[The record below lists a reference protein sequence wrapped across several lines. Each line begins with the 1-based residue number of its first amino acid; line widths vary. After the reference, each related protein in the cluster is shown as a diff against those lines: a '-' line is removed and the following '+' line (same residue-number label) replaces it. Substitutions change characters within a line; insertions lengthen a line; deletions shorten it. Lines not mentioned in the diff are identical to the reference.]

1 MEHSPLERKLPVK
14 KHHQKLVEGG
24 EDSGF
29 EVNLFLR
36 HSAPVCFSCCCQC
49 LWDYCC
55 SLVVFVSLCFP
66 LFPPFSSAPLFQD
79 STDPGPV
86 SPLPRLFLQTMATIT
101 ATADPGTE
109 LCPGWCLPQ
118 TMALNF
124 LQIPT
129 LLFQRMW

>member
-36 HSAPVCFSCCCQC
+36 HSPPVCSSVVASVFGIIAAVWWFLCVSVFSFIPSLQQC
-49 LWDYCC
+49 
-55 SLVVFVSLCFP
+55 SSVSGQHRPRTCFT
-66 LFPPFSSAPLFQD
+66 S
-79 STDPGPV
+79 
-86 SPLPRLFLQTMATIT
+86 PRLFLQTMATIT
-101 ATADPGTE
+101 ATTDPGTE

-118 TMALNF
+118 TMALN
-124 LQIPT
+124 LLEIPT